1 MYGKDRYY
9 YETLKNFQ
17 DIVKEQMIKYPQVKE
32 ILTDIERKSPTTLNH
47 SVNVALHTYEKLN
60 NYKGRFNED
69 KVKNWTLAA
78 LLHDIGKLNTPIEIL
93 HGSNLSDEQFPI
105 MMAHSMELENLKIK
119 YDIENLPQECYITM
133 RGHHIAYEFV
143 ENDFVGAI
151 NSRNTW
157 NKYTDLTK
165 DMQEHFKGMNEND
178 KFALELISFYDSV
191 EALRSNERSY
201 KQGFEWARI
210 KNIVL
215 SDTKS
220 SDKTPFIRL
229 NPQFVNYLE
238 LDSYLKHFDDFQA
251 EKMSDKIREMIG
263 IKEYNHEHQTMDI
276 QEQEQERE

>member
-17 DIVKEQMIKYPQVKE
+17 NIVKEQMTKYPRIKE
-32 ILTDIERKSPTTLNH
+32 ILTDIENKSPTTLNH

-78 LLHDIGKLNTPIEIL
+78 LLHDIGKLNTPTEIL

-105 MMAHSMELENLKIK
+105 MMAHSMELENFKIK
-119 YDIENLPQECYITM
+119 YDIEKLPQECYIAM
-133 RGHHIAYEFV
+133 RGHHISYEFV

-151 NSRNTW
+151 NSKKTW

-165 DMQEHFKGMNEND
+165 DMQEHFKGMDEND
-178 KFALELISFYDSV
+178 KFALEMISFYDNI
-191 EALRSNERSY
+191 EALRSNERTD
-201 KQGFEWARI
+201 KQAFEWNVI
-210 KNIVL
+210 KKIVNEC
-215 SDTKS
+215 STINEKN
-220 SDKTPFIRL
+220 KYICL
-229 NPQFVNYLE
+229 NPQFENFLK

-263 IKEYNHEHQTMDI
+263 VKEYSHEHQTMDI
-276 QEQEQERE
+276 QEQERE